1 MANGNNGSAKSGWRR
16 TVIILSVPLVILI
29 LVSAFMALRPK
40 RIRIMITQPVRK
52 NITDTITTNGKVEPL
67 QNFEAHAPVATIV
80 RRILV
85 NEGQRVHRGQL
96 LLELDAT
103 DARAA
108 VAKGQAQLKS
118 AEAAEAAVRAGG
130 TQAEIL
136 SRETD
141 LTKAKTD
148 LATAKRNLTA
158 LERLEQ
164 SGAASRGEVLAARE
178 RVKRAQA
185 DADLLAR
192 NGKDRSSPQE
202 RASVEAAVAEARA
215 ALQAAADVL
224 RNSMVRAPFDG
235 TVYAIPVR
243 QDAFVNTGD
252 LLLQMANL
260 DEMQV
265 RTFVDEPEIGRLA
278 LGQPVQVTWDAVP
291 GRAWTG
297 HVKTLP
303 STVVNRGS
311 RVVGETMCSVTNND
325 GKLLPNINVNVTI
338 ITSSKANALVIPREA
353 LKEIDGRKYVYI
365 VRDNRL
371 VRREVTTGV
380 SDLTSI
386 EIAEGLNANETIAVS
401 SLSPTPLTD
410 GIMVKIIGSQ

>member
-1 MANGNNGSAKSGWRR
+1 MANGNNGSGKSGWRR

-40 RIRIMITQPVRK
+40 RIRIMITQPVRRD
-52 NITDTITTNGKVEPL
+52 ITDTITTNGKVEPL
-67 QNFEAHAPVATIV
+67 QNFEAHAPVATTV

-103 DARAA
+103 DARAE
-108 VAKGQAQLKS
+108 VAKAQAQLKS

-130 TQAEIL
+130 TRVEVLA
-136 SRETD
+136 RETD
-141 LTKAKTD
+141 LTKAKTE

-164 SGAASRGEVLAARE
+164 SGAASRGEVMAARE

-192 NGKDRSSPQE
+192 NGKERSSPQE

-215 ALQAAADVL
+215 ALQAAQDVL
-224 RNSMVRAPFDG
+224 NNSMVRAPFNG

-243 QDAFVNTGD
+243 KDAFVNTGD

-297 HVKTLP
+297 HVKSLP

-325 GKLLPNINVNVTI
+325 GRLLPNINVNVTI

-353 LKEIDGRKYVYI
+353 LKEIDGKKYVYV

-371 VRREVTTGV
+371 ARREVTTGV
-380 SDLTSI
+380 SDLTNI
-386 EIAEGLNANETIAVS
+386 EVAKGLNANETIAVS

>member
-52 NITDTITTNGKVEPL
+52 DITDTITTNGKVEPL
-67 QNFEAHAPVATIV
+67 QNFEAHAPVATTV

-108 VAKGQAQLKS
+108 VAKAQAQLKS

-130 TQAEIL
+130 TQAEVL

-164 SGAASRGEVLAARE
+164 SGAASRGEVLASRE

-202 RASVEAAVAEARA
+202 RASADAAVAEARA
-215 ALQAAADVL
+215 ALQAAEDVL

-311 RVVGETMCSVTNND
+311 RVVGETMCSVTNSD
-325 GKLLPNINVNVTI
+325 GRLLPNINVNVTI

-353 LKEIDGRKYVYI
+353 LKEIDGRKYVYV

-386 EIAEGLNANETIAVS
+386 EIAKGLNANETIAVS